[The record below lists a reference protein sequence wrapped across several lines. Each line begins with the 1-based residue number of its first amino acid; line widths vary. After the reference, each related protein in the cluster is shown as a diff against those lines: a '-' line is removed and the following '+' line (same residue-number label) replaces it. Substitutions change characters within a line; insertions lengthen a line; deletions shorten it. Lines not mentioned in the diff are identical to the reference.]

1 MTVLFLLFEK
11 QVCSGKQGQGYIFS
25 AALSIT
31 TIECGAGS
39 ERLLTAIKL
48 FLQIFPRVVAIL
60 DFESRGRLSS
70 RAAFFLHADAASPYI
85 VGPTMLGVVAS
96 VLAVVCK
103 RMQQLPTTCN
113 KVCKRTQHVTSNNI
127 GSCWLT
133 MLRPSARG
141 FKLDDVA
148 RLVTLRSR

>member
-11 QVCSGKQGQGYIFS
+11 QVCSGKKEQGYIFS

-48 FLQIFPRVVAIL
+48 FLRIFPRVATS

-70 RAAFFLHADAASPYI
+70 RAALFR
-85 VGPTMLGVVAS
+85 T
-96 VLAVVCK
+96 
-103 RMQQLPTTCN
+103 RTQQLPTLLGQQC
-113 KVCKRTQHVTSNNI
+113 
-127 GSCWLT
+127 
-133 MLRPSARG
+133 
-141 FKLDDVA
+141 
-148 RLVTLRSR
+148 

>member
-11 QVCSGKQGQGYIFS
+11 QVCSGKKERGYIFS

-48 FLQIFPRVVAIL
+48 FLRIFPRVVAIL

-70 RAAFFLHADAASPYI
+70 RAALFC
-85 VGPTMLGVVAS
+85 T
-96 VLAVVCK
+96 
-103 RMQQLPTTCN
+103 RTQQLPTLLG
-113 KVCKRTQHVTSNNI
+113 QQ
-127 GSCWLT
+127 CWEL
-133 MLRPSARG
+133 LRPC
-141 FKLDDVA
+141 
-148 RLVTLRSR
+148 